1 MRDLVG
7 LGMCNDRFQF
17 LMVHSGGMDF
27 NLQFF
32 GGFNGGAVG
41 AGSNWG
47 RGGSLGGGLA
57 LRV

>member
-27 NLQFF
+27 NSVLTGIPIRLFKKY
-32 GGFNGGAVG
+32 A
-41 AGSNWG
+41 ATY
-47 RGGSLGGGLA
+47 
-57 LRV
+57 